1 MHGNINISFWI
12 KGTKG
17 QGKVRFVSV
26 RKRRDGFFETLE
38 WSLQTADGKVVQ
50 LLDIEGARDPMGG
63 PQAPQQLMPG
73 QEGGLEL

>member
-1 MHGNINISFWI
+1 M
-12 KGTKG
+12 
-17 QGKVRFVSV
+17 SV